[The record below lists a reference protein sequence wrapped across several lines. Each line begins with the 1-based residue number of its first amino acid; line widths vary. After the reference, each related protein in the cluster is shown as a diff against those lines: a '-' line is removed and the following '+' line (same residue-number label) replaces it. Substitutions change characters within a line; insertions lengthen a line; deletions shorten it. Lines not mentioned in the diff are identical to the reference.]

1 MDGRNPLALQQRRE
15 PGGSAPPPES
25 RSPDSHPYVEAD
37 GEFPGFP
44 TVSVILMAVFLVGGS
59 VGLLVDWPAGPA
71 NLDWGVWVVLYG
83 GYGFVISA
91 ALFHARTGR

>member
-1 MDGRNPLALQQRRE
+1 MPLHQRRRPGATVSPPE
-15 PGGSAPPPES
+15 NAPPNSRPYAVPGGKVPRVPI
-25 RSPDSHPYVEAD
+25 
-37 GEFPGFP
+37 
-44 TVSVILMAVFLVGGS
+44 VSVILMAVFLVGGS
-59 VGLLVDWPAGPA
+59 IGLLADWPAGPA

>member
-1 MDGRNPLALQQRRE
+1 MHPHQRRE
-15 PGGSAPPPES
+15 PGGSTRPAENGSAEGHPFEAPYGGVT
-25 RSPDSHPYVEAD
+25 R
-37 GEFPGFP
+37 FPII
-44 TVSVILMAVFLVGGS
+44 SMILMAVFLVGGS
-59 VGLLVDWPAGPA
+59 IGLLVDWPAGPA